1 MQTRN
6 QKYAAEIYRQV
17 EPFKPIEGE
26 SKEQKSKRQ
35 QYGSMAHKLPVLIR
49 TSGLVQALVFA
60 ESRKKDGI
68 NQLLDH
74 LAAIVMGNADKGVL
88 IRSSRDAALSEY
100 MRLTQQTL
108 DALLWYKRFAQSV
121 LDIDATQEDEDER

>member
-6 QKYAAEIYRQV
+6 QKFAADIFRQV
-17 EPFKPIEGE
+17 EPLKPADNE
-26 SKEQKSKRQ
+26 SSTQKDIRQ

-49 TSGLVQALVFA
+49 TAGLVQALVFA

-68 NQLLDH
+68 NQLLNH
-74 LAAIVMGNADKGVL
+74 LAEATGNTNKATL
-88 IRSSRDAALSEY
+88 INNSRLASLSEY

-121 LDIDATQEDEDER
+121 LDVDATEEDDKR